1 MEDSIAEP
9 MLKNLLMKK
18 TNRTIVNVFLDVVN
32 EDGKN
37 LYKRILGSTPDLKIL
52 NFYKLDK
59 LEDEK
64 HVYGREVEDPTG
76 NVIANLSRIQNN
88 LIEGNDLS
96 DLEEF
101 SFDSTINVKIGYIKK
116 LWINEYN
123 MFFTIKL
130 KE

>member
-1 MEDSIAEP
+1 M
-9 MLKNLLMKK
+9 
-18 TNRTIVNVFLDVVN
+18 
-32 EDGKN
+32 
-37 LYKRILGSTPDLKIL
+37 KIL